1 MTKTFDEAYARYLS
15 SLARLDATNDIV
27 EKNVLFKQLTEQLS
41 KMEEGINNQG
51 GNAQLED
58 SADDDA
64 DVTC

>member
-41 KMEEGINNQG
+41 EMENGINNQG
-51 GNAQLED
+51 ASAQLED
-58 SADDDA
+58 AADDD
-64 DVTC
+64 VTC